1 MKTVIRMFAALS
13 IFSFVACGGNEPVVS
28 PMQPGEVAIL
38 FFNSISSGDIDN
50 VRSNVCFDEPA
61 EQAIFDEYLE
71 RLFIPA
77 EGRQPRGHKADYVV
91 VSEEILGDTANV
103 ELRGMTIA
111 GKNTKIKVRLLN
123 NEGWKVDGSQ
133 AVLHRVE

>member
-1 MKTVIRMFAALS
+1 MAA
-13 IFSFVACGGNEPVVS
+13 

-50 VRSNVCFDEPA
+50 VRSNVCFDEPV

-77 EGRQPRGHKADYVV
+77 EGRLHRGHNADYVV

-103 ELRGMTIA
+103 ELKGMTIV